1 MCLQKLTRLQALVA
15 ARKTGE
21 NQIVQV
27 KRMRQWV
34 LDAEHILDGSWATA
48 EEAVSNEQVARRF
61 DHWRQTLA
69 EHLDDGTL
77 SPIEQE
83 CLEQFLQVLS
93 NLRPYLIHCYDRQE
107 FPRTNNDTERG
118 IRALKTGYRRIS
130 GRKNWN
136 SYLLRSG
143 RCIAFYDWWQQDP
156 DRSQQLEQRLTHVTP
171 NTGGLPVIRAP
182 RLKANNSSAFAFIAN
197 EKLISPHLR
206 PDGLWL
212 LTTGRPKKGPLPL
225 KSSNSPWS
233 VTGLS
238 VFDSHCQSLQC

>member
-1 MCLQKLTRLQALVA
+1 LSPVCLQKLTRLQALVA
-15 ARKTGE
+15 ARRTWE
-21 NQIVQV
+21 NQIAQV

-48 EEAVSNEQVARRF
+48 EEAVSNEQVAHRF

-77 SPIEQE
+77 SPIEHE

-136 SYLLRSG
+136 SYLLRYG
-143 RCIAFYDWWQQDP
+143 RCVAFYDWWQQTP
-156 DRSQQLEQRLTHVTP
+156 EQSHQLEQQLTQVTP
-171 NTGGLPVIRAP
+171 QQWRRLRQQTTLAQTEQLKRFRFRRRRDTFLASLETRWAAAAQSALLP
-182 RLKANNSSAFAFIAN
+182 
-197 EKLISPHLR
+197 
-206 PDGLWL
+206 
-212 LTTGRPKKGPLPL
+212 
-225 KSSNSPWS
+225 
-233 VTGLS
+233 
-238 VFDSHCQSLQC
+238 